1 MSIRFLIAL
10 STLSRLVQLGRPVP
24 AGLRERLQAGDAT
37 AVDEVA
43 RVAGR

>member
-1 MSIRFLIAL
+1 MPVRFLIAL
-10 STLSRLVQLGRPVP
+10 SALSRLVQLGRAVP
-24 AGLRERLQAGDAT
+24 PGLRERLQAGDAS